1 MSKLNIKETAKWI
14 AFYNES
20 IGKKVQ
26 EVIKMLE
33 KERYEITEDCIGY
46 NFYRKITMKRA
57 NNRLEILCE
66 TNKKADVAKKILLP
80 SSVEWFVIDIF
91 DYIISKDQPNQEF
104 E

>member
-26 EVIKMLE
+26 EVIKTLE

>member
-1 MSKLNIKETAKWI
+1 MSKLNNKETAKWI

-26 EVIKMLE
+26 EVIKTLE

>member
-1 MSKLNIKETAKWI
+1 MSKLNNKETAKWI

-46 NFYRKITMKRA
+46 NFYRKIFA
-57 NNRLEILCE
+57 HVSIC
-66 TNKKADVAKKILLP
+66 
-80 SSVEWFVIDIF
+80 S
-91 DYIISKDQPNQEF
+91 
-104 E
+104 

>member
-1 MSKLNIKETAKWI
+1 MSKLNNKETAKWI

>member
-1 MSKLNIKETAKWI
+1 MSKLNIKITAKWI

-26 EVIKMLE
+26 EVIKTLE
-33 KERYEITEDCIGY
+33 KEHYEITEDCIGH
-46 NFYRKITMKRA
+46 NFYRKITMKRT
-57 NNRLEILCE
+57 NHRVEILCE
-66 TNKKADVAKKILLP
+66 TNKKEDVANKVLLP
-80 SSVEWFVIDIF
+80 SSVNWYVVDIF